1 LPFAG
6 SFLLGWAKKNL
17 QTWKVPSSHERGFVM
32 TSTGTDTDRED
43 IVPGPET
50 LSHDPMFIEF
60 AQQVF
65 SGSEIADGLT
75 PDQLVQLAAI
85 GQMRGYAG
93 GDLICDEHERSD
105 ELYIVGGGAVE
116 VWLDP
121 ASIGDQN
128 SAPRKIASLQT
139 GQTCGE
145 LALLDGG
152 VRSARLRAGPHGAR
166 LMAFTCAELLAL
178 CEADTGI
185 GYRLMR
191 NLAGAL
197 ALRLRLQDMQL
208 YSSE

>member
-1 LPFAG
+1 
-6 SFLLGWAKKNL
+6 
-17 QTWKVPSSHERGFVM
+17 M
-32 TSTGTDTDRED
+32 TSTQADTEHED
-43 IVPGPET
+43 IVPRPET

-65 SGSEIADGLT
+65 SGSEIADGLA
-75 PDQLVQLAAI
+75 PDQLARLAAI
-85 GQMRGYAG
+85 GQMRAYTS

-105 ELYIVGGGAVE
+105 ELYIVGAGTVE

-121 ASIGDQN
+121 ASIGDQT
-128 SAPRKIASLQT
+128 SAPRKIASLQA

-178 CEADTGI
+178 CEADTSI

>member
-1 LPFAG
+1 
-6 SFLLGWAKKNL
+6 
-17 QTWKVPSSHERGFVM
+17 M
-32 TSTGTDTDRED
+32 TGTQPDIQREE
-43 IVPGPET
+43 IVPGPEA
-50 LSHDPMFIEF
+50 LSIDPAFIEF

-65 SGSEIADGLT
+65 GGSEIADGLT
-75 PDQLVQLAAI
+75 PDQLGRLAAI
-85 GQMRGYAG
+85 GQMRAYTT

-105 ELYIVGGGAVE
+105 ELYIIGGGAVE

-121 ASIGDQN
+121 ASIGDQT

-152 VRSARLRAGPHGAR
+152 VRSARLRAGPQGAR

-178 CEADTGI
+178 CAADTAI

>member
-1 LPFAG
+1 M
-6 SFLLGWAKKNL
+6 
-17 QTWKVPSSHERGFVM
+17 SSTEP
-32 TSTGTDTDRED
+32 DTHPEQ
-43 IVPGPET
+43 ITPGPET

-65 SGSEIADGLT
+65 GGSEIADGLA
-75 PDQLVQLAAI
+75 PDQLVRLASI
-85 GQMRGYAG
+85 GQMRVYGN

-105 ELYIVGGGAVE
+105 ELYIIGGGAVE
-116 VWLDP
+116 VWLNP
-121 ASIGDQN
+121 ASIGDQT
-128 SAPRKIASLQT
+128 SARRKIASLQA

-152 VRSARLRAGPHGAR
+152 VRSAQLRAGPHGAR
-166 LMAFTCAELLAL
+166 LMAFVGAELLAL
-178 CEADTGI
+178 CDTDTGI

>member
-1 LPFAG
+1 
-6 SFLLGWAKKNL
+6 
-17 QTWKVPSSHERGFVM
+17 M
-32 TSTGTDTDRED
+32 TSTEPDTQRED
-43 IVPGPET
+43 IVPGLET

-65 SGSEIADGLT
+65 GGSEIADGLT
-75 PDQLVQLAAI
+75 PDQLVRLAAI
-85 GQMRGYAG
+85 GQMRTYAT

-121 ASIGDQN
+121 ASIGDQT

-152 VRSARLRAGPHGAR
+152 VRSARLRAGSHGAR
-166 LMAFTCAELLAL
+166 LMAFACAELLAL

-197 ALRLRLQDMQL
+197 ALRLRVQDMQL
-208 YSSE
+208 YSAE

>member
-1 LPFAG
+1 
-6 SFLLGWAKKNL
+6 
-17 QTWKVPSSHERGFVM
+17 M
-32 TSTGTDTDRED
+32 TSSEPPAGGAP
-43 IVPGPET
+43 IVPDTGA
-50 LSHDPMFIEF
+50 LQQDPMFVEF

-65 SGSEIADGLT
+65 GGSEIADGLM
-75 PDQLVQLAAI
+75 PDQLARLAAI
-85 GQMRGYAG
+85 GRMRAYDG
-93 GDLICDEHERSD
+93 GELICDEHERSD
-105 ELYIVGGGAVE
+105 ELYIVGSGAVE

-121 ASIGDQN
+121 ASIGDN
-128 SAPRKIASLQT
+128 TSAPRKIASLQA

-166 LMAFTCAELLAL
+166 TMAFTRDQLLSL
-178 CEADTGI
+178 CEADTAL

-191 NLAGAL
+191 NLASAL

>member
-1 LPFAG
+1 
-6 SFLLGWAKKNL
+6 
-17 QTWKVPSSHERGFVM
+17 M
-32 TSTGTDTDRED
+32 TSTKPDTDSAN
-43 IVPGPET
+43 IVPGSET

-75 PDQLVQLAAI
+75 PDQLVRLAAI
-85 GQMRGYAG
+85 GQMRAYAN

-116 VWLDP
+116 VWLNP
-121 ASIGDQN
+121 ASIGDQT
-128 SAPRKIASLQT
+128 SAPRKIASLQA

>member
-1 LPFAG
+1 
-6 SFLLGWAKKNL
+6 
-17 QTWKVPSSHERGFVM
+17 M
-32 TSTGTDTDRED
+32 TSKEPDKDRED
-43 IVPGPET
+43 VVPGPET
-50 LSHDPMFIEF
+50 LSHDPVFIEF

-75 PDQLVQLAAI
+75 PDQLVRLAAI
-85 GQMRGYAG
+85 GQMRTYDS

-105 ELYIVGGGAVE
+105 ELYIVGAGAVE

-121 ASIGDQN
+121 ASIGDDT
-128 SAPRKIASLQT
+128 SAPRKIASLQA

-166 LMAFTCAELLAL
+166 LMAFTRDALLAL
-178 CEADTGI
+178 CESDTAI

>member
-1 LPFAG
+1 
-6 SFLLGWAKKNL
+6 
-17 QTWKVPSSHERGFVM
+17 M
-32 TSTGTDTDRED
+32 TGTRPDTQRED
-43 IVPGPET
+43 IVPGPEA
-50 LSHDPMFIEF
+50 LSLDPAFIEF

-65 SGSEIADGLT
+65 GGSEIADGLT
-75 PDQLVQLAAI
+75 RDQLVRLAAI
-85 GQMRGYAG
+85 GQMRAYAT

-121 ASIGDQN
+121 ASIGDQT
-128 SAPRKIASLQT
+128 SAPRKIASLQA

-152 VRSARLRAGPHGAR
+152 VRSARLRAGPQGAR
-166 LMAFTCAELLAL
+166 LMAFLREELLGL
-178 CEADTGI
+178 CDADTAI

>member
-1 LPFAG
+1 
-6 SFLLGWAKKNL
+6 
-17 QTWKVPSSHERGFVM
+17 M
-32 TSTGTDTDRED
+32 TSKEPDKDRENV
-43 IVPGPET
+43 VPGPET
-50 LSHDPMFIEF
+50 LSHDPVFIEF

-75 PDQLVQLAAI
+75 PDQLGRLAAI
-85 GQMRGYAG
+85 GEMRVYAS

-121 ASIGDQN
+121 ASIGDQT
-128 SAPRKIASLQT
+128 SAPRKIASLQA

-178 CEADTGI
+178 CEDDTAI

>member
-1 LPFAG
+1 MG
-6 SFLLGWAKKNL
+6 SSELISGDD
-17 QTWKVPSSHERGFVM
+17 QIIPDPSA
-32 TSTGTDTDRED
+32 
-43 IVPGPET
+43 

-60 AQQVF
+60 AQQVLG
-65 SGSEIADGLT
+65 GSEIADGLA
-75 PDQLVQLAAI
+75 PDQLARLAAI
-85 GQMRGYAG
+85 GQMRTYEH

-105 ELYIVGGGAVE
+105 ELYIIGGGGVE

-121 ASIGDQN
+121 SSVGDDASE
-128 SAPRKIASLQT
+128 SRKIANLQA

-152 VRSARLRAGPHGAR
+152 VRSAQLRAGPHGAR
-166 LMAFTCAELLAL
+166 LMAFTRGELLAL

-197 ALRLRLQDMQL
+197 ALRLRLQDMRL

>member
-1 LPFAG
+1 M
-6 SFLLGWAKKNL
+6 
-17 QTWKVPSSHERGFVM
+17 SSTEP
-32 TSTGTDTDRED
+32 DTQREP
-43 IVPGPET
+43 IVPGPEA
-50 LSHDPMFIEF
+50 LSRDPVFIEF

-65 SGSEIADGLT
+65 GGSEIADGLT
-75 PDQLVQLAAI
+75 PSQMVRLAAL
-85 GQMRGYAG
+85 GQMRAYDG

-105 ELYIVGGGAVE
+105 ELYIVGSGAVE

-121 ASIGDQN
+121 ASIGDQA
-128 SAPRKIASLQT
+128 SAPRKIANLQA

-178 CEADTGI
+178 CEHDTAI

>member
-1 LPFAG
+1 
-6 SFLLGWAKKNL
+6 
-17 QTWKVPSSHERGFVM
+17 M
-32 TSTGTDTDRED
+32 TSTGPDTNRED
-43 IVPGPET
+43 VVPGPET

-75 PDQLVQLAAI
+75 PDQLVRLAAI
-85 GQMRGYAG
+85 GQMRTCAS

-121 ASIGDQN
+121 ASIGDQT
-128 SAPRKIASLQT
+128 SAPRKIASLQA

-152 VRSARLRAGPHGAR
+152 VRSARLCAGPHGAR
-166 LMAFTCAELLAL
+166 LMAFTCDELLAL
-178 CEADTGI
+178 CEADTAI

>member
-1 LPFAG
+1 
-6 SFLLGWAKKNL
+6 
-17 QTWKVPSSHERGFVM
+17 M
-32 TSTGTDTDRED
+32 TSTEPNTDRAD
-43 IVPGPET
+43 IVPGPEA
-50 LSHDPMFIEF
+50 LSRDPMFIEF

-75 PDQLVQLAAI
+75 PDQLGQLAAI
-85 GQMRGYAG
+85 GQMRAYDS

-105 ELYIVGGGAVE
+105 ELYIIGGGAVE

-121 ASIGDQN
+121 ASIGDQA
-128 SAPRKIASLQT
+128 SAPRKIASLQA

-166 LMAFTCAELLAL
+166 LMAFTCAELLSL
-178 CEADTGI
+178 CEANTGI

-197 ALRLRLQDMQL
+197 ALRLRLQDMHL